1 MGFWNKVLRKQEKV
15 EELKAEVTDMTLD
28 QVNSLIKNKI
38 DEMSS
43 PILLKGGELLNE
55 INLGLKNLDNNVKIL
70 ENSSPRYEKIDPQLW
85 SLVSGNRLGLVM
97 KMRNFISSF
106 DFPESIS
113 LSSLSDYY
121 SSSVKFLVE
130 TSNNSVKNF
139 EYVKTIFEDEVFKI
153 LHDFKSVDR
162 LLGKLKKLIENEKI
176 LELQQYV
183 SKIGKIKSN
192 VNNISLK
199 KIQIRHVEQVTRDSE
214 KTIEDLRLKLKEIKD
229 SEHLKNFEIAIK
241 EKAKFKDE
249 LDRIGSQIL
258 FKISPLEK
266 SLKKYR
272 RILSEGKEKLK
283 FENELSDYIDDPKE
297 AFLRDDGFKILQQII
312 ERIEFL
318 INKGSLDL
326 EEKKKIRT
334 LESIKE
340 LKNISSLFEMRK
352 NFLDLES
359 KVRKVEEG
367 IKEFESIDQRK
378 FLEKKI
384 NSEMESLENKIKE
397 RKTLESEISLI
408 AETTNQMKK
417 ELEFDLE
424 KVAGRKINLLWIS

>member
-1 MGFWNKVLRKQEKV
+1 
-15 EELKAEVTDMTLD
+15 
-28 QVNSLIKNKI
+28 
-38 DEMSS
+38 
-43 PILLKGGELLNE
+43 
-55 INLGLKNLDNNVKIL
+55 
-70 ENSSPRYEKIDPQLW
+70 
-85 SLVSGNRLGLVM
+85 M

-340 LKNISSLFEMRK
+340 LKNISSLFGMRK